1 MVSSTLPPYGRQ
13 TDERAGHHWELYD
26 LLTRYMCNV
35 AGFDGGPQF
44 VFNIGGNRGFR
55 VHQFGGGAPQRRPRG
70 ANGGPPQQR
79 RETSGWDTLVGL
91 LPILF
96 LFLFP
101 LLTSILSGL
110 GGGGADSGPA
120 APAMVF
126 DEARPPMTLHRTTE
140 KLGVNYY
147 VDPEA
152 IKEWTD
158 GQLRRLDRDAELGF
172 SRALRRACAAEQ
184 HTKQRLLDDA
194 QGWFFP
200 DQDKLRVAKEYQ
212 MINCQRLDKLGISR

>member
-1 MVSSTLPPYGRQ
+1 M
-13 TDERAGHHWELYD
+13 H
-26 LLTRYMCNV
+26 

-70 ANGGPPQQR
+70 ANGGPQQQQQR

-110 GGGGADSGPA
+110 SGSGGESGPA
-120 APAMVF
+120 APAMAF

-140 KLGVNYY
+140 KLGVDYY

-172 SRALRRACAAEQ
+172 SRALRRACVAEQ
-184 HTKQRLLDDA
+184 HTKQTLLDNA
-194 QGWFFP
+194 QGWFLP
-200 DQDKLRVAKEYQ
+200 DPDKLRVAKEYQ
-212 MINCQRLDKLGISR
+212 MVNCQRLDKLGISR

>member
-1 MVSSTLPPYGRQ
+1 M
-13 TDERAGHHWELYD
+13 
-26 LLTRYMCNV
+26 
-35 AGFDGGPQF
+35 
-44 VFNIGGNRGFR
+44 
-55 VHQFGGGAPQRRPRG
+55 HQFGGGAPRRRPRDATGGGG
-70 ANGGPPQQR
+70 AAQRR
-79 RETSGWDTLVGL
+79 RETSGWETLLGL

-101 LLTSILSGL
+101 LLTSILSSLSGL
-110 GGGGADSGPA
+110 GGGGAGDAAGPA

-126 DEARPPMTLHRTTE
+126 DEARPPLTLHRTTE
-140 KLGVNYY
+140 KLGVDYY
-147 VDPEA
+147 VDPDA
-152 IKEWTD
+152 IREWTD

-194 QGWFFP
+194 QGWFLP

-212 MINCQRLDKLGISR
+212 MINCQRLDKLGIAR